1 VVGVNWW
8 RWWGFGDERGEGN
21 SGERRPVLDWKKK
34 KSDGVPAGRAM
45 AMQMSPTF

>member
-1 VVGVNWW
+1 
-8 RWWGFGDERGEGN
+8 
-21 SGERRPVLDWKKK
+21 LDWKKK